1 MISTLFQYT
10 ANTAQKMHSWKKNC
24 HAKVI
29 DLESDRS
36 SSTAHVVYRK
46 KNESIIALW
55 RWASIYRPQSE
66 LLSSYPPPPL
76 LNTYVV
82 PMLYLHR
89 IRFDLRRRESIFT
102 SRCSCTFCLS
112 SFHFASFSSF
122 IYGGRFLRSRCHL
135 RTPFQVRVST
145 ARRASVY
152 YLQ

>member
-66 LLSSYPPPPL
+66 LFLPTL
-76 LNTYVV
+76 FEYV
-82 PMLYLHR
+82 
-89 IRFDLRRRESIFT
+89 
-102 SRCSCTFCLS
+102 RCPNVV
-112 SFHFASFSSF
+112 FAPYK
-122 IYGGRFLRSRCHL
+122 I
-135 RTPFQVRVST
+135 
-145 ARRASVY
+145 
-152 YLQ
+152 